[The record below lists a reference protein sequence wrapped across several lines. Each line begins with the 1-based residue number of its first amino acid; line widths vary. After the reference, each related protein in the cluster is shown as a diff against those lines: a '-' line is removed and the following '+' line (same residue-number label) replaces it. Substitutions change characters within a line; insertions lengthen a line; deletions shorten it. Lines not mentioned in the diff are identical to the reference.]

1 MKIQNKK
8 VISIISII
16 LLIAIIINLNPMR
29 RSNKWIREY
38 IFKTTQI
45 GMKIDEVENI
55 IISKDWNIYYI
66 DNNNGVYINNE
77 GEPSESYFEVPR
89 IGNKSIKAVIGKY
102 KTMLIIDTYVICY
115 WAFDENSELIDIAI
129 RKEYDVI

>member
-8 VISIISII
+8 VIFIISII
-16 LLIAIIINLNPMR
+16 LLITIIINLNPLR

-66 DNNNGVYINNE
+66 DNEGVYINNK
-77 GEPSESYFEVPR
+77 GVPSESYFEVPR
-89 IGNKSIKAVIGKY
+89 IGNHSIKAVIGKY
-102 KTMLIIDTYVICY
+102 KTMLFIDTYVICY
-115 WAFDENSELIDIAI
+115 WAFDENLELVEIAI
-129 RKEYDVI
+129 SKSYDVL